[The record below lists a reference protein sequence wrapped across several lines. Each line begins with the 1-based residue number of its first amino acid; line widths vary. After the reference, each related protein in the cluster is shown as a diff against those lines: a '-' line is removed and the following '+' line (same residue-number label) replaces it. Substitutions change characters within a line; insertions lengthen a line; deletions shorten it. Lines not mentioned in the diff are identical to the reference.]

1 MRRLYM
7 QQQGLPK
14 AKVAVL
20 EAHGGEFANHK
31 AWTKHLSNLGSEG
44 QRHIAIATEGAL
56 MGSLLAHGLTTEM
69 AIVSD
74 DAGQFNVFRHGLCW
88 SHAERV
94 IVRLIAPNETH
105 RKGQRWARAQIW
117 DLYAD

>member
-1 MRRLYM
+1 VVNAGVLESM

-20 EAHGGEFANHK
+20 QAHGGEFANHK
-31 AWTKHLSNLGSEG
+31 AWTEHLSDLGIEG

-56 MGSLLAHGLTTEM
+56 MGSLLAQGPTTEM

-74 DAGQFNVFRHGLCW
+74 G
-88 SHAERV
+88 
-94 IVRLIAPNETH
+94 
-105 RKGQRWARAQIW
+105 
-117 DLYAD
+117 AD